1 LGNQVKKKRWNAM
14 RILREKIEYLRRKMD
29 RRLEEKNFIVD
40 DEIVKLSQSLDK
52 FIAKYQKRQTKIN
65 RG

>member
-1 LGNQVKKKRWNAM
+1 M
-14 RILREKIEYLRRKMD
+14 
-29 RRLEEKNFIVD
+29 
-40 DEIVKLSQSLDK
+40 VKLSQLLDK

>member
-1 LGNQVKKKRWNAM
+1 M
-14 RILREKIEYLRRKMD
+14 RILREKIECLRRKMD
-29 RRLEEKNFIVD
+29 RKLEEKNFIVD
-40 DEIVKLSQSLDK
+40 DEIVKLSQLLDK